1 MVNYASSEEEYNEM
15 CEAEAAHDADM
26 ADQDAQAE
34 AEIQDEYEHNIH
46 INRQMNPTRV
56 RMDELRNLTNERTTM
71 VADIDNRIAILQD
84 SIKRDC
90 IDAGKTIKTD
100 AGTVTYR
107 KGSKRTSWNGK
118 QLEGL
123 ALVYPEINE
132 CKKTTETA
140 ANAAIKLDV

>member
-1 MVNYASSEEEYNEM
+1 MGDSGEEYNSMMEGNAA
-15 CEAEAAHDADM
+15 EAEAM
-26 ADQDAQAE
+26 ADQDAQAQ
-34 AEIQDEYEHNIH
+34 AEIQDEYEHDMH
-46 INRQMNPTRV
+46 ITRQMNSTSV
-56 RMDELRNLTNERTTM
+56 RMHELTDITKERAQM
-71 VADIDNRIAILQD
+71 VADVDNRIAILQD

-90 IDAGKTIKTD
+90 LESGETIKTQF
-100 AGTVTYR
+100 GTVTFR
-107 KGSKRTSWNGK
+107 RGGKRTSWNGK

>member
-1 MVNYASSEEEYNEM
+1 MGDSGEEYNSMMEGNAA
-15 CEAEAAHDADM
+15 EAEAM
-26 ADQDAQAE
+26 ADQDAQAQ
-34 AEIQDEYEHNIH
+34 AEIQDEYEKN
-46 INRQMNPTRV
+46 MLLTRKFNSTAA
-56 RMDELRNLTNERTTM
+56 RMDILRAKTKERAAI
-71 VADIDNRIAILQD
+71 VKEIDERIQFIND

-90 IDAGKTIKTD
+90 LESGETIKTQF
-100 AGTVTYR
+100 GTVTYR
-107 KGSKRTSWNGK
+107 KGSKRTSWNSN